1 MKQISIICVLIC
13 LLLVSAS
20 FAGNVSHFAPDVP
33 LIETEQGF
41 KEKIDYL
48 CGEAVGDLTKYNDA
62 SIEDFIRQG
71 TTTGQAMKK
80 SSVVSSKFKS
90 SYLPALRSCDN
101 VYRTELRIRN
111 TPTYNAPAYRPAV
124 AAEKQIQVSNVQCR
138 ITRYDSIGNTWFSIK
153 ADVTNKGKSG
163 SVYVTLQ
170 GIDFECYERK
180 TVIIRDTLETG
191 QTKTLTSET
200 VLDSPSYNK
209 IREWRVKD

>member
-1 MKQISIICVLIC
+1 MKKVVFI
-13 LLLVSAS
+13 LLLISS
-20 FAGNVSHFAPDVP
+20 FAYAGNVSHFAPDVP

-62 SIEDFIRQG
+62 SIEDFIRQC
-71 TTTGQAMKK
+71 TTTGQAVKK
-80 SSVVSSKFKS
+80 SSIASPKFKTA
-90 SYLPALRSCDN
+90 YLPALRSCDK
-101 VYRTELRIRN
+101 VFRVELRARN
-111 TPTYNAPAYRPAV
+111 TPVYNAPAYKPAV

-153 ADVTNKGKSG
+153 ADVTNKGRSG

-170 GIDFECYERK
+170 GLDFEGYERK
-180 TVIIRDTLETG
+180 TVILRDTLETG
-191 QTKTLTSET
+191 QTKTMTNET